1 MPKGQRKYRRNHYTI
16 FGGYALTEKMCLYTG
31 YTSSAVYNPHEF
43 EWFLL
48 LGLGQ
53 FFWGIKLSPET
64 CAKAQEKHEFQ
75 MCHMNICHLYD
86 PHPTTLATVTAH
98 HTSILAPIEPYSIS
112 LVLSVAKISQIDIAF
127 VFMAWIMQ
135 KLLYPHCKYIIHYKY
150 NYMLCLISQ
159 LTFSQNSTIYEILW
173 LSALLVQAE
182 STTVLQWLGCEMK
195 RGHSTTRFKI
205 QSRYIW
211 SWCLNCQPG
220 VGRWSKKAK
229 ITSKS

>member
-1 MPKGQRKYRRNHYTI
+1 MPKGQRKYRRNHYTIKSRI

-135 KLLYPHCKYIIHYKY
+135 KLLYPHCKYIIHYEY
-150 NYMLCLISQ
+150 NYMLCLIYQ
-159 LTFSQNSTIYEILW
+159 LAFYNLWHFMTICT
-173 LSALLVQAE
+173 VK
-182 STTVLQWLGCEMK
+182 STTVLQWLGCNMK
-195 RGHSTTRFKI
+195 RLHSTTTLKR
-205 QSRYIW
+205 QSIYVVYMLGCVTF
-211 SWCLNCQPG
+211 S
-220 VGRWSKKAK
+220 
-229 ITSKS
+229 